1 MSKTDLRAFLWVWI
15 CTLLTFWSHNNHL
28 FSSLY
33 LSIPGK
39 ETCVHKRKEINLH
52 PDGVLLYNAQDN
64 TTLEQTM
71 MLSLTCALKSD
82 RTGRLSVPLML
93 HSPQD

>member
-1 MSKTDLRAFLWVWI
+1 MSKSDLRAFLWVWI

-39 ETCVHKRKEINLH
+39 ETCVHKRMEINLH
-52 PDGVLLYNAQDN
+52 LHGVLLYNAEDN
-64 TTLEQTM
+64 TTLRQTVV
-71 MLSLTCALKSD
+71 LSETCALKSG
-82 RTGRLSVPLML
+82 RTGWLSTSVA
-93 HSPQD
+93 